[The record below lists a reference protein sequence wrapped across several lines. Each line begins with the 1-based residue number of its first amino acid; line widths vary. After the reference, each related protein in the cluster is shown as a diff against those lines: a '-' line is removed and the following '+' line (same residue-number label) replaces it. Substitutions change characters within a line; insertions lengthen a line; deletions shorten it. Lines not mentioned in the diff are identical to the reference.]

1 MQAAPRLPPP
11 AATQLAAR
19 TRQASRRVSLPTL
32 FRQRGMGG
40 GMAQLYRGLAPTLA
54 LDLPFAL
61 VQLPAF
67 EHLKRRFGADDDA
80 AGGGAAGGSVRAD
93 ALAGAAAGGLAAALT
108 TPLDVLRTR
117 HVLRSAGGGGDP
129 SFLATARHILRAEG
143 MRGLLRGVVPRTV
156 YMSLGGVLY
165 LGTYSTVCRVWS

>member
-1 MQAAPRLPPP
+1 
-11 AATQLAAR
+11 
-19 TRQASRRVSLPTL
+19 
-32 FRQRGMGG
+32 
-40 GMAQLYRGLAPTLA
+40 MAQLYRGLAPTLA

-80 AGGGAAGGSVRAD
+80 AGGAAGGSGRAD